1 MPLRRFPCRL
11 VIEFHLD
18 VDPITD
24 EDAQAYSAE
33 SGEPGSPDAEELRE
47 LVALQRRLLGALV
60 ARPDLLRR
68 YVAAEA
74 KVRVSEEA
82 GQWVFDQFGYG
93 DPGHGPT
100 DALWEAVGDLSDEDQ
115 LAFVAS
121 SQAET
126 LYEDAELVWHTFQC
140 RPTDVRLEIG
150 EAE

>member
-11 VIEFHLD
+11 VVEFDLD

-24 EDAQAYSAE
+24 EAAREYSAVDDA
-33 SGEPGSPDAEELRE
+33 PDAPSAEELRG

-60 ARPDLLRR
+60 GRPDLLRR
-68 YVAAEA
+68 YVEAEA
-74 KVRVSEEA
+74 EAAVSEEA
-82 GQWVFDQFGYG
+82 GQWVSDEFGYG
-93 DPGHGPT
+93 EPDGGPT

-121 SQAET
+121 DQART
-126 LYEDAELVWHTFQC
+126 LYEDAELVWGAFRC
-140 RPTDVRLEIG
+140 RPTGVRLEVG

>member
-11 VIEFHLD
+11 VVEFDLD
-18 VDPITD
+18 VDPVTD
-24 EDAQAYSAE
+24 GAAWEYSLE
-33 SGEPGSPDAEELRE
+33 STEPGAPDAGELRE

-68 YVAAEA
+68 YVEAEA
-74 KVRVSEEA
+74 EVMVSEEA
-82 GQWVFDQFGYG
+82 GQWVFDEFGYG
-93 DPGHGPT
+93 EPDSGPT

-121 SQAET
+121 GQAGT
-126 LYEDAELVWHTFQC
+126 LYEDAELVWRAFQC